1 MSLWVRLKQ
10 DRRLEVNGVNKDLKK
25 GDWIEVGKQTANQW
39 IIQGIAD
46 RTGYDVSKE
55 YVDYTAG
62 IVIVGGINQQLLNN
76 IQQDIPGIEVSSSD
90 KPEMFYSE
98 NMIWTNGIN
107 IRREN
112 LFVGF
117 KLLKNWQ
124 IAVPLHSY
132 DDLAV
137 HQTMTKSEK
146 EYIKSVI
153 KELRVPIYNTN
164 LMFIRRCDET
174 QVLLNQWGIEKEII
188 KNDSLSFHVAMY
200 KTNPVLCALPVNWI
214 G

>member
-1 MSLWVRLKQ
+1 MSMWVRLLQ
-10 DRRLEVNGVNKDLKK
+10 PRRIETNGVNKDFKK

-46 RTGYDVSKE
+46 RPGYDVSKE

-62 IVIVGGINQQLLNN
+62 IITVGGINQNLLTN
-76 IQQDIPGIEVSSSD
+76 IKQDIPGIELTHSD
-90 KPEMFYSE
+90 DYHMFYSE
-98 NMIWTNGIN
+98 NMIWNNGVN

-124 IAVPLHSY
+124 LAVPLHSY

-137 HQTMTKSEK
+137 HQTMTKDEK
-146 EYIKSVI
+146 IYLKSAI
-153 KELRVPIYNTN
+153 KELRVPIYNTD

-174 QVLLNQWGIEKEII
+174 QALFNQWEIEKTII
-188 KNDSLSFHVAMY
+188 ENNSLSFHVAMY
-200 KTNPVLCALPVNWI
+200 KTVPVICSLPVNWVI
-214 G
+214 

>member
-10 DRRLEVNGVNKDLKK
+10 DRRLETNGVNKDYKK

-46 RTGYDVSKE
+46 RPGYDVSKE

-62 IVIVGGINQQLLNN
+62 IVTVGSVNQNLLNN
-76 IQQDIPGIEVSSSD
+76 IRQDIPGIELTHSD
-90 KPEMFYSE
+90 DYYMFYSE
-98 NMIWTNGIN
+98 NMIWNNGVN

-124 IAVPLHSY
+124 LAVPLHSY
-132 DDLAV
+132 DDLAI
-137 HQTMTKSEK
+137 HQTMTKDEK
-146 EYIKSVI
+146 SYIKAAI
-153 KELRVPIYNTN
+153 KELRVPIYNTD
-164 LMFIRRCDET
+164 LMFVRRCDET
-174 QVLLNQWGIEKEII
+174 QELFNQWEIEKTII
-188 KNDSLSFHVAMY
+188 ENNSLSFHVAMY
-200 KTNPVLCALPVNWI
+200 KTNPVLCALPVNWVI
-214 G
+214 